1 MNIEQVR
8 DFVPLPWRAVYSAS
22 KAYVRFFARALYEDR
37 NSSEGLG
44 CRIFFSIFAP
54 KIENDNRMKKNIA
67 LSRLLVHM
75 AGNLMGLISVAIM

>member
-22 KAYVRFFARALYEDR
+22 KAYVRFFERALYEDR

-44 CRIFFSIFAP
+44 CRIFFLLLRQKLKTI
-54 KIENDNRMKKNIA
+54 IE
-67 LSRLLVHM
+67 
-75 AGNLMGLISVAIM
+75 